1 MKHVAPLGLD
11 APSDRFSEA
20 RVVEHIRQLT
30 VEIDGRQVSGSGS
43 SSFPIG
49 LGDGIGFLMISGS
62 QEGHPGLEEAAK
74 YIRKELETIASRAG
88 PDYKFIA

>member
-20 RVVEHIRQLT
+20 RAVEHIRQLT

-49 LGDGIGFLMISGS
+49 LGDEIGFFMIFGL

-88 PDYKFIA
+88 PDYR